1 MCGVSFQG
9 SPALRQLDLFHVKHT
24 LTDYVENQVFFRN
37 VTIETYH
44 AKDTFITIRGKLEK
58 STCTRS
64 YVLFNG
70 LYYLKDEFYQSKF
83 HLPKPFILFFSSFI
97 SKNVDSMKSRKLR
110 LRKWLV
116 HFSPKEKRKGK
127 YDPSY
132 AGSRSR
138 KSKVEAPLITPLL
151 RATFSSFSFSILSL
165 NFSFCCVITRAWT
178 EQSLRNTWNRHNLHL
193 SFCPSD
199 FSTLAS
205 ILYLVGNKFEISKN
219 VVFTFDYRA
228 RLDDEDDSGDG
239 FERSLF
245 QL

>member
-1 MCGVSFQG
+1 MRSFISRFTSIASTQ
-9 SPALRQLDLFHVKHT
+9 PLPCKTHPYRL
-24 LTDYVENQVFFRN
+24 
-37 VTIETYH
+37 
-44 AKDTFITIRGKLEK
+44 RGKPRFLSKRYHRNISRKRHFYHNTLEK
-58 STCTRS
+58 STCTWS

-70 LYYLKDEFYQSKF
+70 LYYLKDEFYQSKI

-97 SKNVDSMKSRKLR
+97 FKNIDSMKSRKLR

-116 HFSPKEKRKGK
+116 HFSPKKKRKEK

-151 RATFSSFSFSILSL
+151 RAIFSSFSFSLLSL
-165 NFSFCCVITRAWT
+165 NFFFCCVTTRAWT
-178 EQSLRNTWNRHNLHL
+178 EQSLRNTWNRHDLHL
-193 SFCPSD
+193 SFYPSD

-205 ILYLVGNKFEISKN
+205 ILYLVGNKFEISKS
-219 VVFTFDYRA
+219 VFAFGYRA
-228 RLDDEDDSGDG
+228 QLDDEDDSGDG
-239 FERSLF
+239 FERSSLF

>member
-1 MCGVSFQG
+1 M
-9 SPALRQLDLFHVKHT
+9 RQPSLFHVKHT
-24 LTDYVENQVFFRN
+24 LIDYVENHVFFRN
-37 VTIETYH
+37 VTIEIYH
-44 AKDTFITIRGKLEK
+44 VKDTFITIREKLEK
-58 STCTRS
+58 SAYTRS
-64 YVLFNG
+64 YILFNG

-97 SKNVDSMKSRKLR
+97 FKNIDSMKSRKLR

-116 HFSPKEKRKGK
+116 HFSPKEKRKEK

-151 RATFSSFSFSILSL
+151 RAIFSSFSFSLLSL

-178 EQSLRNTWNRHNLHL
+178 EQSLRNTWNRHDLHL

-199 FSTLAS
+199 FSTLVS
-205 ILYLVGNKFEISKN
+205 ILCLVGNKFEVSKS
-219 VVFTFDYRA
+219 VFAFGYRA

-239 FERSLF
+239 FERSSLF